1 MGLLPSLMNVT
12 VPLFKEMM
20 VSRNFLASENRRSVA
35 CIISDG
41 VFSFAID
48 FAIEKGIS
56 IVYFR
61 TISACSFWAYFRIH
75 ELIEAD
81 ELPVKGKG
89 MDLLVKRLPGTEG
102 FLRRRDLPGFC
113 RVDYIDEPKLQG
125 IKFETRQTARAHAA
139 ILNTFED
146 LEGPILS
153 HIRTQIPN
161 LYSIGPLHSL
171 LKSRL
176 ETTTKEFSESSG
188 SLWEEDRS
196 CLTWLDSQPPKSVI
210 YVSFGSITIV
220 TRDQLLEFWYGLVN
234 SGQRFL
240 WVMRPDSIT
249 GNDGESQIPTE
260 LEEAT
265 KARGYTVDWA
275 PQEEVLNHPAIGGFV
290 THSGWNSTLESIV
303 AGVPMIC
310 WPYFADQTTNSRFV
324 SEVWEIGL
332 DMKDTCDRV
341 VIEKMVREVMDVKK
355 EEFLERA
362 DQLAKLARKSVSEG
376 GSSCCNFERFVEYI
390 SGWNSTLESIV
401 AGVPMTCWSYY
412 ADQQVNSRLVGEV
425 WKIGMDTKD
434 TCDRVMV
441 EKMIGDLM
449 GVTRDEFF
457 RSANQRAKLA
467 RRSVAEGGSPYCSLD
482 RWIEDTKLMTHD
494 K

>member
-1 MGLLPSLMNVT
+1 MANTEETPMNRQEPKLSPHVLIFPVPIQGHINSMLRLAELLCLSDIDVTFLTSDFSYNRIIKHGKVDSRFARYPGFRFETITDGLSDDHPRSGDRLMDVVSSLKNVT
-12 VPLFKEMM
+12 GPLFKEMM
-20 VSRNFLASENRRSVA
+20 VAKNLLASENRRPVT
-35 CIISDG
+35 CIIADG
-41 VFSFAID
+41 IFSFAID
-48 FAIEKGIS
+48 FATEKRIS

-61 TISACSFWAYFRIH
+61 TTGACSFWAYFRMQ

-81 ELPVKGKG
+81 EIPVKGKG
-89 MDLLVKRLPGTEG
+89 MDLLVQSLPGTEG

-113 RVDYIDEPKLQG
+113 RVDDINDPKLQG

-161 LYSIGPLHSL
+161 LYSIGPLHSHV
-171 LKSRL
+171 KFRL
-176 ETTTKEFSESSG
+176 ETKTKEFSESLG

-210 YVSFGSITIV
+210 YVSFGSIAIM
-220 TRDQLLEFWYGLVN
+220 TRDQLLEFWFGLVN

-240 WVMRPDSIT
+240 WVMRPDSIA

-290 THSGWNSTLESIV
+290 THSGWNSTIESIV

-310 WPYFADQTTNSRFV
+310 WPYFADQMTNSRFV

-390 SGWNSTLESIV
+390 
-401 AGVPMTCWSYY
+401 
-412 ADQQVNSRLVGEV
+412 
-425 WKIGMDTKD
+425 
-434 TCDRVMV
+434 
-441 EKMIGDLM
+441 
-449 GVTRDEFF
+449 
-457 RSANQRAKLA
+457 RSLI
-467 RRSVAEGGSPYCSLD
+467 L
-482 RWIEDTKLMTHD
+482 
-494 K
+494 